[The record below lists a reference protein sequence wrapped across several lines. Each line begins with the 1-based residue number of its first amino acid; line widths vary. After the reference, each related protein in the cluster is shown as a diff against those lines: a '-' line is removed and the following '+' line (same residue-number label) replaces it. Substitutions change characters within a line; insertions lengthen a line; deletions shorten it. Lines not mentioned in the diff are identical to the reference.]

1 MQDERVDED
10 SNPTAGSGNC
20 KFPYL
25 SIVSSRVI
33 MVIVTAIKNIVLK
46 AVKVRI
52 YPRAEQQSH
61 LAQAFGCVRFVWNQS
76 LATMSQTYKETG
88 KGISALTMK
97 KQIPVWKTEYEWLK
111 ECYSQCL
118 QSSVLNLSQA
128 FINFFDGRA
137 GYPTFK
143 KRQGRQSM
151 QYPQNVKILSD
162 TEIKFPGNLGV
173 VRAKIH
179 RDIVGTLRTVTVSRM
194 PDGRYYASLLMDD
207 GAQNPVTNENG
218 KAIGIDL
225 GLLDF
230 AVTSDGSK
238 YQNPRHLKKHE
249 RNLKRKQRKLSRKN
263 DKTTNR
269 RRKARL
275 AVAKVH
281 GKIARVREDFRHKLS
296 RKIVNENQVIVVE
309 NLAVKN
315 MVKNHCLAKSIS
327 DAGWE
332 MFCTMLKYKAE
343 AEGRV
348 YLEVGRFFP
357 SSHLCSNTLLS
368 LPKMDLSVREFDCP
382 HCRKRH
388 DRDINAAINI
398 RNEGLRLLTLGTS
411 VTAKGGNVRPKQYGR
426 KSTTVEAVALELGS
440 PPHTGTP
447 VEGG

>member
-1 MQDERVDED
+1 
-10 SNPTAGSGNC
+10 
-20 KFPYL
+20 
-25 SIVSSRVI
+25 
-33 MVIVTAIKNIVLK
+33 MVLVTAINNIVLK

-52 YPRAEQQSH
+52 YPSTEQQSH

-88 KGISALTMK
+88 KGISAFTMK

-111 ECYSQCL
+111 QCYSQCL

-128 FINFFDGRA
+128 FINFFDGRT

-151 QYPQNVKILSD
+151 QYPQNVKILSNA
-162 TEIKFPGNLGV
+162 EIKFPGNLGIV
-173 VRAKIH
+173 KAKIH
-179 RDIVGTLRTVTVSRM
+179 RDCAGILRTVTVSRM

-207 GAQNPVTNENG
+207 GSENPASNEDG

-230 AVTSDGSK
+230 VVTSDGSK

-249 RNLKRKQRKLSRKN
+249 RNLKRKQRKLSRKK

-269 RRKARL
+269 RRKAKL
-275 AVAKVH
+275 AVARVH
-281 GKIARVREDFRHKLS
+281 ARIARVREDFRHKLS

-327 DAGWE
+327 DAGWG

-343 AEGRV
+343 TEGKV

-382 HCRKRH
+382 HCGKRH

-398 RNEGLRLLTLGTS
+398 RDEGLRLLTLGTS

-426 KSTTVEAVALELGS
+426 KSTAVEAVALELGS

>member
-1 MQDERVDED
+1 M
-10 SNPTAGSGNC
+10 
-20 KFPYL
+20 
-25 SIVSSRVI
+25 
-33 MVIVTAIKNIVLK
+33 LK

-52 YPRAEQQSH
+52 YPSIEQQSH
-61 LAQAFGCVRFVWNQS
+61 LAQAFGCVRWVWNQS
-76 LATMSQTYKETG
+76 LATMSQTYKDTA
-88 KGISALTMK
+88 KGISAFTMK

-111 ECYSQCL
+111 QCYSQCL

-137 GYPTFK
+137 QYPTFK

-162 TEIKFPGNLGV
+162 SEIKFPGNLGV
-173 VRAKIH
+173 VKAKIH
-179 RDIVGTLRTVTVSRM
+179 RDCVGTLRNVTISRM
-194 PDGRYYASLLMDD
+194 PDSRYYASLLMDD
-207 GAQNPVTNENG
+207 GIDNPVTKVDG

-230 AVTSDGSK
+230 VVTSDGSK

-249 RNLKRKQRKLSRKN
+249 RNLKRKQRKLSRKK

-269 RRKARL
+269 RRRAKL

-281 GKIARVREDFRHKLS
+281 AKIARVRVDFRHKLS
-296 RKIVNENQVIVVE
+296 RKIVNKNQVIVVE

-315 MVKNHCLAKSIS
+315 MVKNHNLAKSIS
-327 DAGWE
+327 DASWG

-343 AEGRV
+343 TEGKV

-368 LPKMDLSVREFDCP
+368 LPKMDLSVREFNCA
-382 HCRKRH
+382 HCGKRH

-398 RNEGLRLLTLGTS
+398 RNEGLRILALGTS
-411 VTAKGGNVRPKQYGR
+411 VTALGGNVRPKQYGR

-440 PPHTGTP
+440 PHSIRFG
-447 VEGG
+447 

>member
-1 MQDERVDED
+1 
-10 SNPTAGSGNC
+10 
-20 KFPYL
+20 
-25 SIVSSRVI
+25 
-33 MVIVTAIKNIVLK
+33 VLK

-52 YPRAEQQSH
+52 YPNEEQQSH
-61 LAQAFGCVRFVWNQS
+61 LAQAFGCVRWVWNQS

-97 KQIPVWKTEYEWLK
+97 KQIPVWKTEFEWLK

-128 FINFFDGRA
+128 FINFFDGRT

-143 KRQGRQSM
+143 KRHGKQSI
-151 QYPQNVKILSD
+151 QFPQNVKVKGD
-162 TEIKFPGNLGV
+162 DEIKFPGNLGV
-173 VRAKIH
+173 VKAKIH
-179 RDIVGTLRTVTVSRM
+179 RELVGIVKTVTVSKM

-207 GAQNPVTNENG
+207 GIARPETSEDG

-230 AVTSDGSK
+230 VVTSEGSK
-238 YQNPRHLKKHE
+238 YQNPRHLKKYE
-249 RNLKRKQRKLSRKN
+249 RNLKRKQKKLSRKK
-263 DKTTNR
+263 DKTTKA
-269 RRKARL
+269 RRKAKL

-281 GKIARVREDFRHKLS
+281 ARIARVRSDFRHKLS
-296 RKIVNENQVIVVE
+296 RKIVDENQIIVVE

-327 DAGWE
+327 DAGWG

-343 AEGRV
+343 AFGKV

-357 SSHLCSNTLLS
+357 SSHLCSETLLS
-368 LPKMDLSVREFDCP
+368 LPHMDLSVREFNCP
-382 HCRKRH
+382 HCGSWH

-398 RNEGLRLLTLGTS
+398 KNEGLRILALGTS
-411 VTAKGGNVRPKQYGR
+411 VTALGGNVRPKQYGR
-426 KSTTVEAVALELGS
+426 KSTTVEAVAIELGS
-440 PPHTGTP
+440 PLSIRRMRVG
-447 VEGG
+447 

>member
-1 MQDERVDED
+1 M
-10 SNPTAGSGNC
+10 TGSLALLC
-20 KFPYL
+20 
-25 SIVSSRVI
+25 VI
-33 MVIVTAIKNIVLK
+33 AVIVTAINNIVLK

-52 YPRAEQQSH
+52 YPNIEQQIH

-88 KGISALTMK
+88 KGISAFTMK
-97 KQIPVWKTEYEWLK
+97 KQIPVWKTEHEWLK
-111 ECYSQCL
+111 QCYSQCL

-128 FINFFDGRA
+128 FINFFDGRT

-151 QYPQNVKILSD
+151 QYPQNVKILSNA
-162 TEIKFPGNLGV
+162 EIKFPGNLGTV
-173 VRAKIH
+173 KARIH
-179 RDIVGTLRTVTVSRM
+179 RDCAGTLRTVTVSKM

-207 GAQNPVTNENG
+207 GAENPVAKEDG

-230 AVTSDGSK
+230 VVTSDGSK

-249 RNLKRKQRKLSRKN
+249 RNLKRKQRKLSRKK

-269 RRKARL
+269 RRKSKL
-275 AVAKVH
+275 AVAK
-281 GKIARVREDFRHKLS
+281 VREDFRHKLS
-296 RKIVNENQVIVVE
+296 RKIVDENQIIVVE

-327 DAGWE
+327 DAGWG
-332 MFCTMLKYKAE
+332 MFCTMLQYKTE
-343 AEGRV
+343 AEGKV

-382 HCRKRH
+382 HCGKRH

-398 RNEGLRLLTLGTS
+398 RDEGLRLLTLGTS

-426 KSTTVEAVALELGS
+426 KSTAVEAVALELGS
-440 PPHTGTP
+440 PHFTRFG
-447 VEGG
+447 

>member
-1 MQDERVDED
+1 M
-10 SNPTAGSGNC
+10 
-20 KFPYL
+20 
-25 SIVSSRVI
+25 
-33 MVIVTAIKNIVLK
+33 IKVIVLK

-52 YPRAEQQSH
+52 YPTQEQQSH
-61 LAQAFGCVRFVWNQS
+61 LAQAFGCVRWVWNQS

-88 KGISALTMK
+88 KGVSALTMK

-128 FINFFDGRA
+128 FINFFDGRT

-151 QYPQNVKILSD
+151 HYPQNVKILNNA
-162 TEIKFPGNLGV
+162 EIKFPGNLGIV
-173 VRAKIH
+173 KAKIH
-179 RDIVGTLRTVTVSRM
+179 RDCIGTLRTVTVSRM
-194 PDGRYYASLLMDD
+194 PDARYYASLLMDD
-207 GAQNPVTNENG
+207 GIENPVTNEEG

-230 AVTSDGSK
+230 VVTSDGSK

-249 RNLKRKQRKLSRKN
+249 RNLKRKQRKLSRKK

-269 RRKARL
+269 RRKAKL
-275 AVAKVH
+275 AVAKVQA
-281 GKIARVREDFRHKLS
+281 KIARVHEDFRQKLS

-315 MVKNHCLAKSIS
+315 MVLAKRGAFSAQNHCLAKSIS
-327 DAGWE
+327 DAGWG

-343 AEGRV
+343 AEGKV
-348 YLEVGRFFP
+348 YLEVCRFFP

-368 LPKMDLSVREFDCP
+368 LPKMALSVREFDCP
-382 HCRKRH
+382 HCGKRH

-398 RNEGLRLLTLGTS
+398 KNEGLRLLTLGTS
-411 VTAKGGNVRPKQYGR
+411 VTAKGGNVRPKRYGQ
-426 KSTTVEAVALELGS
+426 KSTVAEAVALELGS
-440 PPHTGTP
+440 PLSIA
-447 VEGG
+447 

>member
-1 MQDERVDED
+1 MSGCMRKQT
-10 SNPTAGSGNC
+10 NPLARSVYPC
-20 KFPYL
+20 YHRYAACDK
-25 SIVSSRVI
+25 S
-33 MVIVTAIKNIVLK
+33 IVLK

-52 YPRAEQQSH
+52 YPTQEQQSH
-61 LAQAFGCVRFVWNQS
+61 LAQAFGCVRWVWNQS

-88 KGISALTMK
+88 KGLSALTMK
-97 KQIPVWKTEYEWLK
+97 KQIPVWKTEHEWLK

-162 TEIKFPGNLGV
+162 DQIKFPGNLGV
-173 VRAKIH
+173 VKAKIH
-179 RDIVGTLRTVTVSRM
+179 RDCVGTLRTVTVSKM
-194 PDGRYYASLLMDD
+194 PDGRYYAALLMED
-207 GAQNPVTNENG
+207 GSENPVTHEDG

-230 AVTSDGSK
+230 AVTSNGSK

-249 RNLKRKQRKLSRKN
+249 RNLKRKQRQLSRKK
-263 DKTTNR
+263 DKTTHKR
-269 RRKARL
+269 LKAKL

-281 GKIARVREDFRHKLS
+281 AKIARVREDFRHKLS

-315 MVKNHCLAKSIS
+315 MVSNPNLARAIS
-327 DAGWE
+327 DAGWG

-343 AEGRV
+343 AEGKV

-357 SSHLCSNTLLS
+357 SSHLCSNTLLF
-368 LPKMDLSVREFDCP
+368 LPKMDLSVREFECP
-382 HCRKRH
+382 HCGNRH

-398 RNEGLRLLTLGTS
+398 RNEGLRILTLGTS
-411 VTAKGGNVRPKQYGR
+411 VTAKGGNVRPKRYGQ
-426 KSTTVEAVALELGS
+426 KSTVAEAVALELGS
-440 PPHTGTP
+440 PLSIA
-447 VEGG
+447 